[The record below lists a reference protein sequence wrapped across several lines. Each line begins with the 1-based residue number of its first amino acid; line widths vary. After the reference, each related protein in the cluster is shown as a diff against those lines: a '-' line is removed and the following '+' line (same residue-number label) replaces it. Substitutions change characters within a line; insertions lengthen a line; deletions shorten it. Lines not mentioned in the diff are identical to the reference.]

1 MKCILVTE
9 EHTEPKEPREIVAA
23 LRKCAVAMDGGCIGC
38 PYYDIDG
45 CIKKVKEDAAD
56 LIENLIEANKD
67 QSEKL
72 KKIREWLE
80 EKERK

>member
-1 MKCILVTE
+1 MKCILVIE
-9 EHTEPKEPREIVAA
+9 EHTEKKDPKEIVRA
-23 LRKCAVAMDGGCIGC
+23 LKLCAGTECEGC
-38 PYYDIDG
+38 PYHDRWD
-45 CIKKVKEDAAD
+45 CDLEMLQDAAN
-56 LIENLIEANKD
+56 LIENLIAANKD